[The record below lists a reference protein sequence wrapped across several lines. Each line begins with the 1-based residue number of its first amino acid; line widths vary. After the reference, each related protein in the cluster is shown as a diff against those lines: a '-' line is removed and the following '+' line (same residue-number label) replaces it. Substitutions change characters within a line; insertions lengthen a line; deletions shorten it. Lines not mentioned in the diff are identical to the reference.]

1 VAVTLAL
8 ISALTYGV
16 SDFLGGI
23 FSKRASAWQ
32 ISVAGQSS
40 AAVVTWGATLFL
52 AGDPSGRH
60 LLLGAVAGLGS
71 GFGIVFL
78 YRGLAHGRMG
88 VVAPV
93 SAVGSALVPL
103 AVGLGQG
110 DRPSTPAVIGVV
122 CAFPAIWLVARP
134 PAGALRGSQA
144 GPEVPRGTRG
154 LDGRTSVTE
163 EPIADGGET
172 ASGFT
177 DGVLAGLGFGVLFA
191 SLGQVPDS
199 AGFVPLAVANTT
211 AIVAVV
217 VMAVLL
223 REAWLPRTRAAA
235 RGLLLGPLSFV
246 ASGTFLLATH
256 HGLLSIVS
264 VIAALYP
271 ASTVLLAWLV
281 LHERIGRGQ
290 AVGLAAAAVAVS
302 LVALG

>member
-1 VAVTLAL
+1 MAVTLAL

-23 FSKRASAWQ
+23 FSRRASAWQ
-32 ISVAGQSS
+32 ISVCGQSS
-40 AAVVTWGATLFL
+40 AAVVTWVAALLL
-52 AGDPSGRH
+52 AGDPTRDD
-60 LLLGAVAGLGS
+60 LLLGALAGVGS

-103 AVGLGQG
+103 AVGLAQG
-110 DRPSTPAVIGVV
+110 DRPSALAVFGVV

-134 PAGALRGSQA
+134 PEESD
-144 GPEVPRGTRG
+144 GPLTDDDAATPSSSG
-154 LDGRTSVTE
+154 LV
-163 EPIADGGET
+163 
-172 ASGFT
+172 
-177 DGVLAGLGFGVLFA
+177 DGVLAGLGFGLLFA
-191 SLGQVPDS
+191 ALGQVPDS
-199 AGFVPLAVANTT
+199 AGFVPLAIANST
-211 AIVAVV
+211 AILAVITVAVT
-217 VMAVLL
+217 L
-223 REAWLPRTRAAA
+223 REAWVPRTRAAA
-235 RGLLLGPLSFV
+235 RGLLLGPLSFI

-281 LHERIGRGQ
+281 LSERIGRGQ
-290 AVGLAAAAVAVS
+290 AVGLGAAAVAVS

>member
-1 VAVTLAL
+1 MEYVHAVAVILAL
-8 ISALTYGV
+8 VSALTYGI
-16 SDFLGGI
+16 SDFLGGL
-23 FSKRASAWQ
+23 FSRGASAWQ
-32 ISVAGQSS
+32 ISVCGQAS
-40 AAVVTWGATLFL
+40 AAVVTWVSVLFI
-52 AGDPSGRH
+52 AGDPTGRD

-110 DRPSTPAVIGVV
+110 DRPSTLAAIGVA

-134 PAGALRGSQA
+134 VDEPDAI
-144 GPEVPRGTRG
+144 EV
-154 LDGRTSVTE
+154 
-163 EPIADGGET
+163 
-172 ASGFT
+172 ASTGFL

-191 SLGQVPDS
+191 ALGQVPEE
-199 AGFVPLAVANTT
+199 AGFAPLAVANSA

-217 VMAVLL
+217 ATAVVL
-223 REAWLPRTRAAA
+223 RESWVPRTRGAA

-281 LHERIGRGQ
+281 LQERIGRGQ
-290 AVGLAAAAVAVS
+290 AIGLGAAAVAVS

>member
-1 VAVTLAL
+1 MAVTLAL

-23 FSKRASAWQ
+23 FSRRASAWQ

-40 AAVVTWGATLFL
+40 AAVVTWCAALVLT
-52 AGDPSGRH
+52 GDPTRTD
-60 LLLGAVAGLGS
+60 LLLGALAGLGS

-110 DRPSTPAVIGVV
+110 DRPSALAVVGVV

-134 PAGALRGSQA
+134 PEALRGSQA
-144 GPEVPRGTRG
+144 RTSGT
-154 LDGRTSVTE
+154 GRTTE
-163 EPIADGGET
+163 DAP

-177 DGVLAGLGFGVLFA
+177 DGVLAGLGFGLLFA
-191 SLGQVPDS
+191 AIGQVPDT
-199 AGFVPLAVANTT
+199 AGFTPLAVANTT
-211 AIVAVV
+211 AILAVV
-217 VMAVLL
+217 AMAAAL
-223 REAWLPRTRAAA
+223 RQAWVPRTPAAA
-235 RGLLLGPLSFV
+235 RGVLLGPLSFI

-281 LHERIGRGQ
+281 LKERIGRGQ
-290 AVGLAAAAVAVS
+290 ALGLAAAAVAVA

>member
-1 VAVTLAL
+1 MVRVQYGRAVAVILAL
-8 ISALTYGV
+8 VSALTYGV

-23 FSKRASAWQ
+23 FSRRASAWQ
-32 ISVAGQSS
+32 ISVCGQGAA
-40 AAVVTWGATLFL
+40 AAVTWVSVLFVT
-52 AGDPSGRH
+52 GDPTGRD

-110 DRPSTPAVIGVV
+110 DRPSVLAAVGVA

-134 PAGALRGSQA
+134 VDEPDGL
-144 GPEVPRGTRG
+144 EV
-154 LDGRTSVTE
+154 
-163 EPIADGGET
+163 
-172 ASGFT
+172 ASTGFL

-191 SLGQVPDS
+191 ALGQVPEE
-199 AGFVPLAVANTT
+199 AGFAPLAVANSA

-217 VMAVLL
+217 AIAVVL
-223 REAWLPRTRAAA
+223 RESWVPRTRAAA

-246 ASGTFLLATH
+246 ATGSFLLATH

-281 LHERIGRGQ
+281 LKERIGRGQ
-290 AVGLAAAAVAVS
+290 AVGLGAAAVAVS

>member
-1 VAVTLAL
+1 MAVTLAL

-23 FSKRASAWQ
+23 FSRRASAWQ
-32 ISVAGQSS
+32 ISVCGQSS
-40 AAVVTWGATLFL
+40 AAAVSWVAALVV
-52 AGDPSGRH
+52 AGDPTGRD
-60 LLLGAVAGLGS
+60 LLLGVLAGLGS

-103 AVGLGQG
+103 VVGVAQG
-110 DRPSTPAVIGVV
+110 DRPSTLAVVGVA

-134 PAGALRGSQA
+134 PA
-144 GPEVPRGTRG
+144 E
-154 LDGRTSVTE
+154 
-163 EPIADGGET
+163 ADGPLHEPGEPAGT
-172 ASGFT
+172 PRPSSSSGFV
-177 DGVLAGLGFGVLFA
+177 DGVLAGIGFGVLFA
-191 SLGQVPDS
+191 ALGQVPES
-199 AGFVPLAVANTT
+199 AGFAPLALANSS
-211 AIVAVV
+211 AILAVIAI
-217 VMAVLL
+217 AVTL
-223 REAWLPRTRAAA
+223 RETWVPRTRAAA
-235 RGLLLGPLSFV
+235 RGLLLGPLGFI

-281 LHERIGRGQ
+281 LRERIGRGQ
-290 AVGLAAAAVAVS
+290 AVGLGAAALAVS

>member
-1 VAVTLAL
+1 MAVTLAL

-23 FSKRASAWQ
+23 FSRRASAWQ
-32 ISVAGQSS
+32 ISVCGQTS
-40 AAVVTWGATLFL
+40 AAAVSWVAALAV
-52 AGDPSGRH
+52 AGDPTGRD
-60 LLLGAVAGLGS
+60 LLLGSLAGLGT

-103 AVGLGQG
+103 VVGVAQG
-110 DRPSTPAVIGVV
+110 DRPSTLAVVGVV

-134 PAGALRGSQA
+134 PEEADGPLAA
-144 GPEVPRGTRG
+144 GPRAAE
-154 LDGRTSVTE
+154 SS
-163 EPIADGGET
+163 
-172 ASGFT
+172 SGFV
-177 DGVLAGLGFGVLFA
+177 DGVLAGIGFGVLFA
-191 SLGQVPDS
+191 ALGQVPES
-199 AGFVPLAVANTT
+199 AGFAPLAMANST
-211 AIVAVV
+211 AILAVIAI
-217 VMAVLL
+217 AVTL
-223 REAWLPRTRAAA
+223 RESWVPRSRAAA
-235 RGLLLGPLSFV
+235 RGLLLGPLGFV

-256 HGLLSIVS
+256 QGLLSIVS

-281 LHERIGRGQ
+281 LRERIGRGQ
-290 AVGLAAAAVAVS
+290 AVGLAAAALAVS